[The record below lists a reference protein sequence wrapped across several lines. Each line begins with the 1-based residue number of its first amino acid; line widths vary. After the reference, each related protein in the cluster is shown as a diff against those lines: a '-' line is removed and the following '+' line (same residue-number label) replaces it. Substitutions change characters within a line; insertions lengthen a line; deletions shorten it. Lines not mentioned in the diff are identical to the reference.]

1 MDLLPFLFHLDV
13 LQEAAVIPP
22 FLAFAVRPNPGFWE
36 YVKVNAED
44 LSVEGI
50 SVSEYLQFK
59 EMIFDEKWYAQIRV
73 KLF

>member
-1 MDLLPFLFHLDV
+1 VDLLLFLFHLDI

-22 FLAFAVRPNPGFWE
+22 FVAFAVRPNPGFWE

-50 SVSEYLQFK
+50 SVSEYLQLK
-59 EMIFDEKWYAQIRV
+59 EMVFDEKWYAQVRV
-73 KLF
+73 KIF